1 MVWNLSCPAVSL
13 EGGTEGRTVGG
24 REVKEGVEGR
34 QEGQKEGGTEG
45 GRKRRREGERKEE
58 RTKRNRKG
66 GNWGGGRHWII
77 PTSKITSQKR
87 ESTLSQMNKV
97 VIHISKWKEQYAT
110 DVVLATVF

>member
-1 MVWNLSCPAVSL
+1 MD
-13 EGGTEGRTVGG
+13 GG
-24 REVKEGVEGR
+24 REEGR
-34 QEGQKEGGTEG
+34 RREGEGKERGREGRREGGG
-45 GRKRRREGERKEE
+45 GRKRRREGERKERTE
-58 RTKRNRKG
+58 RKRKG
-66 GNWGGGRHWII
+66 GKWGGGRHWII